1 MPVFIL
7 KPFAK
12 IYALTV
18 GRVIKS
24 HAKSKWRAEMK
35 NAKSLDNLIEL
46 GTRRGYEYPV
56 AWAGYQIMKREE
68 RKERKIQEI
77 ELRKT
82 DLVGGDP

>member
-1 MPVFIL
+1 MRLVL
-7 KPFAK
+7 K
-12 IYALTV
+12 IYSQTV
-18 GRVIKS
+18 GRVIKAR
-24 HAKSKWRAEMK
+24 AKSKWRAEMK
-35 NAKSLDNLIEL
+35 NAKNLDDFIAL

-82 DLVGGDP
+82 DLVGSDP

>member
-1 MPVFIL
+1 M
-7 KPFAK
+7 
-12 IYALTV
+12 TES
-18 GRVIKS
+18 KS
-24 HAKSKWRAEMK
+24 RSDWNVSK
-35 NAKSLDNLIEL
+35 NATCFKNIFPDGRACNKNSCKIKDDFIAL

-82 DLVGGDP
+82 DLVGSDP